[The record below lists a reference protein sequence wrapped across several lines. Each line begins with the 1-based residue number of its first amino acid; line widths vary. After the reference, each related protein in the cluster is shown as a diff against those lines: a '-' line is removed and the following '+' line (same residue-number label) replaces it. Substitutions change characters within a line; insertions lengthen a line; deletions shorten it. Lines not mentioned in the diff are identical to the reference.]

1 MRIAEAKRKVRSW
14 IEEQRSRSPKPN
26 AARCGKL
33 DLRQA
38 NLTGAADHVGT
49 VATFGAYKPVGHT
62 VGNPR
67 PCCGLADEMM
77 HVETLL
83 A

>member
-14 IEEQRSRSPKPN
+14 IEEQRSRSPKSN

-38 NLTGAADHVGT
+38 NLAGAADHAGP
-49 VATFGAYKPVGHT
+49 VATFRTHKPVGHT
-62 VGNPR
+62 VRNPR
-67 PCCGLADEMM
+67 PRCRLADEMM